1 MALESEPE
9 SAPVPEIDPPPM
21 TGGQIVWRVIN
32 VLAALATL
40 IVLLAA
46 IYFIPEVMGARDTR
60 MRLWQ
65 GAGAIALIAAFTAIL
80 RKVNWSL
87 LYLALACA
95 FFFSS
100 CVANFHW
107 RG

>member
-1 MALESEPE
+1 MALEPEPE
-9 SAPVPEIDPPPM
+9 AAPTPESEPPPM

-40 IVLLAA
+40 VVLLAA
-46 IYFIPEVMGARDTR
+46 IYLIPMMMTARDTR
-60 MRLWQ
+60 MHIWQ
-65 GAGAIALIAAFTAIL
+65 GAGAIALVAAFIAIM

-107 RG
+107 G